1 MSTAGRSA
9 FTAWSPLRPVTR
21 SVRTADRPCPGTG
34 RKSAPSDGPRPTA
47 ELHTVALDD
56 ELVEQARELAAQLLA
71 TVDDGG
77 RRWRHTRAVAARAA
91 EGAAAVAPEQ
101 VNLLLAAAWL
111 HDVGYAP
118 ALVQTGFHPV
128 DGALHLQRSLWPPAL
143 VGLVAHHSGARFVA
157 GVRQLGHLLEPFGR
171 PGYWS
176 GPVAEAL
183 TWADQ
188 TTAPDGRRVTVHE
201 RIAEVLERHG
211 PTSAQVRCHAQRGP
225 VLISAVRA
233 TEDRLLLAGEVPPS
247 PAPTS
252 PAPTSAAPT
261 SDG

>member
-1 MSTAGRSA
+1 MSTAGLSA
-9 FTAWSPLRPVTR
+9 FTAWSPLRPVAR
-21 SVRTADRPCPGTG
+21 APRTADRSRDALASG
-34 RKSAPSDGPRPTA
+34 SAPAGAARSGG
-47 ELHTVALDD
+47 ELHTVALED
-56 ELVEQARELAAQLLA
+56 ELVEQARELAARLLA
-71 TVDDGG
+71 TVDDDG
-77 RRWRHTRAVAARAA
+77 RRWRHTQAVAERAA

-143 VGLVAHHSGARFVA
+143 VGLVAHHSGARLVA
-157 GVRQLGHLLEPFGR
+157 GVRQLGHLLDPFSR

-176 GPVAEAL
+176 GPVADAL

-225 VLISAVRA
+225 LLIGAVRA
-233 TEDRLLLAGEVPPS
+233 TEDRLLLAR
-247 PAPTS
+247 A
-252 PAPTSAAPT
+252 ARTSA
-261 SDG
+261 G

>member
-1 MSTAGRSA
+1 M
-9 FTAWSPLRPVTR
+9 
-21 SVRTADRPCPGTG
+21 
-34 RKSAPSDGPRPTA
+34 
-47 ELHTVALDD
+47 ALDD
-56 ELVEQARELAAQLLA
+56 DLVDQARELAQQLLS

-77 RRWRHTRAVAARAA
+77 RRWRHTLAVAERAA
-91 EGAAAVAPEQ
+91 EGSGAVAPEQ

-118 ALVQTGFHPV
+118 AIAQTGFHPV
-128 DGALHLQRSLWPPAL
+128 DGAVHLQRSLWPPAL

-157 GVRQLGHLLEPFGR
+157 GVRQVGHLLEPFSR

-176 GPVAEAL
+176 GPVADAL

-211 PTSAQVRCHAQRGP
+211 PDSAQVRCHAQRGP
-225 VLISAVRA
+225 ALIAAVRA
-233 TEDRLLLAGEVPPS
+233 TEDRLLLARDGRPS
-247 PAPTS
+247 AV
-252 PAPTSAAPT
+252 
-261 SDG
+261 

>member
-1 MSTAGRSA
+1 MSSGRRSA
-9 FTAWSPLRPVTR
+9 FTAWSPLRPVPLLAPHSR
-21 SVRTADRPCPGTG
+21 AVRTGPAAHAASPASPASPVSPA
-34 RKSAPSDGPRPTA
+34 SAEA
-47 ELHTVALDD
+47 HTVALDD
-56 ELVEQARELAAQLLA
+56 ELVDQARELAEQLLS

-77 RRWRHTRAVAARAA
+77 RRRRHTRAVAERAA

-118 ALVQTGFHPV
+118 EVAHTGFHPV
-128 DGALHLQRSLWPPAL
+128 DGAVHLQRLLWPPAV

-157 GVRQLGHLLEPFGR
+157 GVRQVGHLLDQFGR

-211 PTSAQVRCHAQRGP
+211 AGSAQARCHAQRGP
-225 VLISAVRA
+225 SLIGAVRA
-233 TEDRLLLAGEVPPS
+233 TEDRLLLARAAG
-247 PAPTS
+247 
-252 PAPTSAAPT
+252 SAA
-261 SDG
+261 G